1 MPRGRPL
8 KSIGDI
14 VRRQMTN
21 IFVSKI
27 QNPAYRSTALFFQD
41 MFMEEK
47 KNKKEK
53 ESKFSTLKRK
63 ISNLIDFLTYDIW
76 RVDSRHLSGKRN
88 IFYNGVKA
96 LIMTVRNAMEL
107 QLNVR
112 AASLTY
118 RTLLSLVPGLAV
130 LFAVSRGF
138 GLQNIIQSQLFSY
151 FPGQQEVLIQV
162 TEFIDNS
169 LQHAQGGVFAG
180 IGVIILF
187 YTVFILF
194 SDIENNFNTIWQLS
208 KGRSIQRKISD
219 YFALIIIMP
228 VFLILN
234 SGLSLMISSSTVYFD
249 AFSYILNPLV
259 TQVLNILPFFITI
272 IVLTLLYKF
281 MPNTKVKFMSA
292 FTAAIVAGTAYQLFQ
307 IVYIS
312 GQLWIT
318 KYNAIYGS
326 FAALPLLLLWLQ
338 LSWNI
343 VLMGV
348 QLSFSLQNIRK
359 FYFEKET
366 KNISRRYNDFFT
378 ILITSLIA
386 KRFATEKLPLTADE
400 ISEKHA
406 IPIRLTNQIIELLQ
420 ELQIITPTPWV
431 EDEEIMAFQP
441 AFDINL
447 MSVNLLMDKIDT
459 YGSEDFRIDTD
470 VKFKSHWEALMHSRK
485 SIYSADGDELL
496 KNL

>member
-1 MPRGRPL
+1 
-8 KSIGDI
+8 
-14 VRRQMTN
+14 
-21 IFVSKI
+21 
-27 QNPAYRSTALFFQD
+27 
-41 MFMEEK
+41 MEEK
-47 KNKKEK
+47 KHK
-53 ESKFSTLKRK
+53 ESKLSKLKNK
-63 ISNLIDFLTYDIW
+63 IYNLIDFLTYDIW
-76 RVDSRHLSGKRN
+76 RLDARLVSGKRN

-96 LIMTVRNAMEL
+96 IIMTVRNSMEL
-107 QLNVR
+107 QLNAH

-130 LFAVSRGF
+130 LFAVARGF
-138 GLQNIIQSQLFSY
+138 GLQNIIEGQLFTY
-151 FPGQQEVLIQV
+151 FPGQKEVLMQV

-180 IGVIILF
+180 IGVIVLL
-187 YTVFILF
+187 YTIFVLF
-194 SDIENNFNTIWQLS
+194 SDIENNFNRIWQLS
-208 KGRSIQRKISD
+208 KGRSVQRRISD
-219 YFALIIIMP
+219 YFALIVIMP
-228 VFLILN
+228 IFLVLN
-234 SGLSLMISSSTVYFD
+234 SGLSFMISSSTVYFD
-249 AFSYILNPLV
+249 AFSYILNPIV

-272 IVLTLLYKF
+272 LVLTLLYKF
-281 MPNTKVKFMSA
+281 MPNTKVKFKNA
-292 FTAAIVAGTAYQLFQ
+292 LIAGIVAGLAYQIFQ
-307 IVYIS
+307 MVYIS

-343 VLMGV
+343 ILLGV
-348 QLSFSLQNIRK
+348 ELSYSLQNIRK

-378 ILITSLIA
+378 ILITSIIA

-406 IPIRLTNQIIELLQ
+406 IPIRLTNQIIDLLQ
-420 ELQIITPTPWV
+420 ELQIITPTPWSK
-431 EDEEIMAFQP
+431 DEEIMAFQP

>member
-1 MPRGRPL
+1 
-8 KSIGDI
+8 
-14 VRRQMTN
+14 
-21 IFVSKI
+21 
-27 QNPAYRSTALFFQD
+27 
-41 MFMEEK
+41 MEE
-47 KNKKEK
+47 NKEK
-53 ESKFSTLKRK
+53 EKEKEKKEGRFSKIKK
-63 ISNLIDFLTYDIW
+63 KVSNLIEFLTYDIW
-76 RVDSRHLSGKRN
+76 RLDSRHLSGKRN

-96 LIMTVRNAMEL
+96 LIMTVRNSLDL

-138 GLQNIIQSQLFSY
+138 GLQNIIQSQLFTY
-151 FPGQQEVLIQV
+151 FPGQKEVLTQV

-180 IGVIILF
+180 VGVIVLL
-187 YTVFILF
+187 YTIFILF

-208 KGRSIQRKISD
+208 KGRSIQRRISD

-259 TQVLNILPFFITI
+259 TQVLNILPFLITI
-272 IVLTLLYKF
+272 LVLTLLYKF
-281 MPNTKVKFMSA
+281 MPNTKVKFMNA
-292 FTAAIVAGTAYQLFQ
+292 FIAAVVAGTAYQIFQ

-348 QLSFSLQNIRK
+348 ELSFSLQNIRK

-406 IPIRLTNQIIELLQ
+406 IPIRLTNQIIDLLQ
-420 ELQIITPTPWV
+420 DLQIITPTPWS

-447 MSVNLLMDKIDT
+447 MSVKSLMDKVDT

-470 VKFKSHWEALMHSRK
+470 TKFKSQWEALMNSRK
-485 SIYSADGDELL
+485 SLYNIEGDVLL
-496 KNL
+496 KDL

>member
-1 MPRGRPL
+1 
-8 KSIGDI
+8 
-14 VRRQMTN
+14 
-21 IFVSKI
+21 
-27 QNPAYRSTALFFQD
+27 
-41 MFMEEK
+41 MEVE
-47 KNKKEK
+47 KNKKKTK
-53 ESKFSTLKRK
+53 EEGNFSKLKTK
-63 ISNLIDFLTYDIW
+63 ISELIDFLTYDIW
-76 RVDSRHLSGKRN
+76 RLDSQGISGKRN
-88 IFYNGVKA
+88 IFYNGLKA
-96 LIMTVRNAMEL
+96 IIMTIRNSLEL
-107 QLNVR
+107 QLNAR

-130 LFAVSRGF
+130 IFAVARGF
-138 GLQNIIQSQLFSY
+138 GLLNTIQDQLYTY
-151 FPGQQEVLIQV
+151 FPGQQEVLIKV
-162 TEFIDNS
+162 IEFIDNS

-180 IGVIILF
+180 IGVVVLL
-187 YTVFILF
+187 YTVFVLF

-208 KGRSIQRKISD
+208 KGRTLQRQVSD

-228 VFLILN
+228 VFIVLN
-234 SGLSLMISSSTVYFD
+234 STLSLMISSSTMYFD

-259 TQVLNILPFFITI
+259 TQVLNILPFLI
-272 IVLTLLYKF
+272 IILVLTLLYKF
-281 MPNTKVKFMSA
+281 MPNTKVKFINA
-292 FTAAIVAGTAYQLFQ
+292 FIAGLVAGTALQIFQ
-307 IVYIS
+307 MVYIS

-326 FAALPLLLLWLQ
+326 FAALPLLLLWMQ

-348 QLSFSLQNIRK
+348 ELSFSLQNIRK

-406 IPIRLTNQIIELLQ
+406 IPIRLTNQIIDLLQ
-420 ELQIITPTPWV
+420 DLQIITPTPCENDADV
-431 EDEEIMAFQP
+431 MAFQP

-447 MSVNLLMDKIDT
+447 MSVSLLMSKIDA
-459 YGSEDFRIDTD
+459 YGSENFKVDKD
-470 VKFKSHWEALMHSRK
+470 VKFRSHWDALMRSRK
-485 SIYSADGDELL
+485 SFYHLESDSLL
-496 KNL
+496 KDL